1 MVKIT
6 DVARR
11 AGVSPSTV
19 SYALSG
25 KRPISDAT
33 RRRVEAAARD
43 LGYRPHAAARAVAA
57 PRRTC
62 WPWPRPCAPACTS
75 RW

>member
-6 DVARR
+6 DVARH

-25 KRPISDAT
+25 KRPISEET
-33 RRRVEAAARD
+33 RRRIEASIRK
-43 LGYRPHAAARAVAA
+43 LPTLLPPRLTERASTA
-57 PRRTC
+57 PRD
-62 WPWPRPCAPACTS
+62 AP
-75 RW
+75 

>member
-6 DVARR
+6 DVARH

-25 KRPISDAT
+25 KRPISEET
-33 RRRVEAAARD
+33 RQRVERSIEE
-43 LGYRPHAAARAVAA
+43 LGYRPHAARGHWRAAD
-57 PRRTC
+57 PTS
-62 WPWPRPCAPACTS
+62 WPS
-75 RW
+75 